1 MDEMNEMDGYMDG
14 RDDMDGPGPERWEG
28 RCHAERIC
36 GLCLPGIQGAVV
48 SEQHSRLELQRSG
61 SLALVE
67 KTSQRGIADD
77 RDLEFSTWV
86 ARISSNC
93 EIETR
98 ETRETE
104 TERIHTQRERN

>member
-1 MDEMNEMDGYMDG
+1 MNEMDEYMDNM
-14 RDDMDGPGPERWEG
+14 DDLDGPGPQRWEG
-28 RCHAERIC
+28 RCHVERIC
-36 GLCLPGIQGAVV
+36 GQCMPGIQGAVV
-48 SEQHSRLELQRSG
+48 SEQHTRLEECKRSG

-86 ARISSNC
+86 AGISSNC

-104 TERIHTQRERN
+104 TERIHTERERERN